1 MSENSK
7 EKRLKFYPL
16 PITLAKSS
24 AIIEQMKTSIC
35 KIITK
40 NGKCTGFFCSIPYQN
55 AALPVLI
62 TNNHII
68 NEPMLRE
75 NRALNITVN
84 EDKGAKKI
92 KLFRNKKIFID
103 PSNELTII
111 EIIPE
116 IDKIYNFLELD
127 EDVFSREKNN
137 LNESVYIPSY
147 SKTISDHE
155 ISVTY
160 GVLNQIEDDKI
171 KLFCNMGEGLSGA
184 PILNTS
190 KNKVIGIFQEG
201 DIFNFDK
208 KYLFKNSLLQC
219 LNDSNLIQFENE
231 YNIDSANELKE
242 LEAEEIKLGPEIGET
257 EEEMKENKQENIKP
271 IVELTKTR
279 IGPENEDEEESC
291 EATYSKSI
299 KQENIN
305 VSKENDDKAISDS
318 KSDNMNQL
326 RQMNISSN
334 NMIISNK
341 DYSHNSN
348 DNNYQINNNPSN
360 NNNMNNNNKQN
371 NNMNTAY
378 ISNNDIYNNQSLK
391 NNMSFPN
398 NNANNVNNFNN
409 FSPSNNN
416 INNNNFNGI
425 TPNGNNNN
433 NFINNNF
440 MNNSQNNN
448 SLNNNFSHNNQFNK
462 INNNNISNNA
472 SINQFINNNIMKNN
486 MFNNNI
492 SSNNNNYN
500 NSELINN
507 NISNKYISNNI
518 SNNNNLNSNSANNK
532 SNYNNNPIIE
542 NKNYLNSNSDKKEEY
557 KNKNSFIDFN
567 DNLNINEE
575 INNQLRKTGN
585 FQKDNAVKK
594 MIRSNSDFMFDQ
606 NKRENNIS
614 NNFENQNQLV
624 NSSNKINNNNIDQNN
639 LNNQNMN
646 LKGFNS
652 NIKIFN
658 INSNINNNKM
668 DINKDLNMQK
678 NDRLNSFQKSN
689 SMVLTSNNLIDRSK
703 IPSTTGLRDS
713 GNNSYLTS
721 VLYLLS
727 CLQDFMTFFLNSY
740 NEKLFTQDMKKTK
753 LSFLVCRIFSHLYPG
768 KKSEREIY
776 EPKHHLEYFNENK
789 IKKNPCDLFNFIL
802 KQLHQELKAFIK
814 IDNQSF
820 KPGVYDINMMIEMF
834 KRENNSLILN
844 LFNFFEIKDSQCS
857 RCNNKTNECFNFNII
872 NVDLMQSC
880 NDLKNKY
887 SYITIYNYL
896 EYRKAMKQEYK
907 LCVKCGLEQCH
918 VISKNLLELPK
929 ILVIS
934 MNRGEMEQNLLN
946 IPFCIEKNINL
957 SNFAKNGKE
966 YELIGIVSVYMKKKQ
981 YICCCRSPADLN
993 WYYYE
998 GENVSKYPLDTI
1010 IINHNNNYNYVPCI
1024 LVYQAKNMYN

>member
-1 MSENSK
+1 MSDNSK

-24 AIIEQMKTSIC
+24 SIIEQMKTTIC
-35 KIITK
+35 KITTK
-40 NGKCTGFFCSIPYQN
+40 NGKGTGFFCSIPYQN

-62 TNNHII
+62 TNNSII
-68 NEPMLRE
+68 NEPILKE

-103 PSNELTII
+103 TSNELTII

-160 GVLNQIEDDKI
+160 GVLNQIEEDKI

-201 DIFNFDK
+201 DIFNFNK
-208 KYLFKNSLLQC
+208 KYLFKNSLLEC

-231 YNIDSANELKE
+231 YNIDSANELRE
-242 LEAEEIKLGPEIGET
+242 LDAEEIKLGPEIGET

-271 IVELTKTR
+271 IIELTKTR

-299 KQENIN
+299 KQENID
-305 VSKENDDKAISDS
+305 VSKDNGVKAISDS

-341 DYSHNSN
+341 DYKNISN
-348 DNNYQINNNPSN
+348 DNNYQN
-360 NNNMNNNNKQN
+360 NNNNLSNKNSLNNNNKEN
-371 NNMNTAY
+371 SNMNIAY
-378 ISNNDIYNNQSLK
+378 ISNNDIYNNKGLQ
-391 NNMSFPN
+391 NNISFPN

-425 TPNGNNNN
+425 TPNGNNSN

-448 SLNNNFSHNNQFNK
+448 NVNNNFSNNNQFNNI
-462 INNNNISNNA
+462 INNNNISNNN
-472 SINQFINNNIMKNN
+472 INNQFNNNIMKNN
-486 MFNNNI
+486 NLFNSNI
-492 SSNNNNYN
+492 SSNNNNFN
-500 NSELINN
+500 NSGIINN

-532 SNYNNNPIIE
+532 SNYNNNPILE
-542 NKNYLNSNSDKKEEY
+542 NKNSL
-557 KNKNSFIDFN
+557 IDFS

-585 FQKDNAVKK
+585 FQKDNAAKK
-594 MIRSNSDFMFDQ
+594 MIRSTSDFMFEQ
-606 NKRENNIS
+606 NKRENN

-624 NSSNKINNNNIDQNN
+624 NSFNKININNNINQNN

-652 NIKIFN
+652 NINDIKNFN
-658 INSNINNNKM
+658 INSNINNNNM
-668 DINKDLNMQK
+668 NNNKDLNIHK
-678 NDRLNSFQKSN
+678 NDRFNSMQKSN
-689 SMVLTSNNLIDRSK
+689 SMILTSNNLIDRSK
-703 IPSTTGLRDS
+703 IPSTTGLKDFD
-713 GNNSYLTS
+713 NNSYLNS
-721 VLYLLS
+721 VLHLLS
-727 CLQDFMTFFLNSY
+727 CLQDFMTFFLNPYSQ
-740 NEKLFTQDMKKTK
+740 NLFSQDMKKTK
-753 LSFLVCRIFSHLYPG
+753 LSFLLCRIFSHLYPG

-802 KQLHQELKAFIK
+802 TQLHQELKAFNK

-820 KPGVYDINMMIEMF
+820 KPGVYDISMMIEIF

-857 RCNNKTNECFNFNII
+857 RCNNKTNECFNFNTM
-872 NVDLMQSC
+872 NVDLMKSC

-887 SYITIYNYL
+887 SYLTIYNYL
-896 EYRKAMKQEYK
+896 EYRKAMKQDYK
-907 LCVKCGLEQCH
+907 LCEKCGSKQWH
-918 VISKNLLELPK
+918 VISKNIFELPK

-934 MNRGEMEQNLLN
+934 MSRGEMEQNLLN

-957 SNFAKNGKE
+957 SNFAKNGKQ
-966 YELIGIVSVYMKKKQ
+966 YELIGIVSVYMRKKQ

-993 WYYYE
+993 WYYYD
-998 GENVSKYPLDTI
+998 GENVNNYPLDTI

-1024 LVYQAKNMYN
+1024 LVYQAKIMNN